1 MLVYGD
7 VETEETVGARQ
18 AAIADILTRMQA
30 MPPGIERHGTLVAA
44 FIATSEL
51 VQGMIDAQFHDH
63 GRDVPSAVH
72 GKGME
77 CLSILARSIA
87 GSWWNGFQGN
97 GPASTFLA
105 TLLSFDPSRRI
116 RVKQAEGYAFYALY
130 PESYLEAAR
139 ASGLDAR
146 TQVIGIRSIG
156 AGLSALVAAAIDAPP
171 PVTLRPVGHPF
182 RREVAVDPALAAKL
196 TAERDRA
203 FAIVDEGPGLSG
215 SSFGAVADW
224 LEAAGVPRERIV
236 FFPSHHGPLGPQASA
251 SHQERWSRAERHV
264 RAMDD
269 LLLGGSPAHHL
280 SVWVRDLVGS
290 RDGPLEDLSG
300 GAWRSRRYGDEA
312 SWPASNVQ
320 QERRKFLAR
329 SNGIPWLVKFAGLGE
344 AGARKLRMARLL
356 HEAGFAPEVA
366 GYRHGF
372 LVQRWHEDAPSLD
385 QVPVDRTR
393 LVDHLGAYLGFRN
406 RHCPADGQPGASLD
420 ELRRMAVYNTGQAL
434 GDAAAS
440 RLERSLPDPGHL
452 ERRVRRVWSD
462 NRMPP
467 WKWLVCGDR
476 LLKTDA
482 LDHSAA
488 HDLIGH
494 QDIGWDIAGA
504 IVEFGLTEEEAARL
518 RAVVEREGGHPVP
531 AELPA
536 FLLVC
541 YCAFQLGAHLMAASA
556 LGGEEAIRLRKA
568 AGRYGRLLRQ
578 PDAVSRSQEQGK
590 VPIR

>member
-7 VETEETVGARQ
+7 VETEDTVGARQ

-30 MPPGIERHGTLVAA
+30 MPPGIERHGTLVSA

-51 VQGMIDAQFHDH
+51 VQGLIDAEFHDH
-63 GRDVPSAVH
+63 GRDVLSAIH
-72 GKGME
+72 EQGME
-77 CLSILARSIA
+77 CLSILAHSIA
-87 GSWWNGFQGN
+87 GSWWNGFEEN
-97 GPASTFLA
+97 GLPPAFLA
-105 TLLSFDPSRRI
+105 ALRSFDSSRTI

-156 AGLSALVAAAIDAPP
+156 TGLSTLVAAALGAPP
-171 PVTLRPVGHPF
+171 PVTLRPMGHPF
-182 RREVAVDPALAAKL
+182 RREVAVDPALAAML
-196 TAERDRA
+196 TADRTRA

-236 FFPSHHGPLGPQASA
+236 FFPSHQGPLGPQASP
-251 SHQERWSRAERHV
+251 SHQERWSRASRHV
-264 RAMDD
+264 RTMDD
-269 LLLGGSPAHHL
+269 ILLGGSPSHHL
-280 SVWVRDLVGS
+280 AAWARDLIGS
-290 RDGPLEDLSG
+290 PDGPLEDVSG
-300 GAWRSRRYGDEA
+300 GAWRWRRYGDEA

-320 QERRKFLAR
+320 QERRKFLVR
-329 SNGIPWLVKFAGLGE
+329 SNGVPWLVKFAGLGE

-356 HEAGFAPEVA
+356 HEAGFAPDVA

-385 QVPVDRTR
+385 QVSLDRTR
-393 LVDHLGAYLGFRN
+393 LIDQVGAYLGFRN
-406 RHCPADGQPGASLD
+406 RQCPADGQPGASLD
-420 ELRRMAVYNTGQAL
+420 ELRRMAVYNSGQAL

-440 RLERSLPDPGHL
+440 GLERSLPDPGDL
-452 ERRVRRVWSD
+452 DRKVRRVWTD

-467 WKWLVCGDR
+467 CKWLVCGDH
-476 LLKTDA
+476 LLKADA

-504 IVEFGLTEEEAARL
+504 IVEFGLSNREGARL
-518 RAVVEREGGHPVP
+518 CTVVEREGGHPVSS
-531 AELPA
+531 ELLP

-556 LGGEEAIRLRKA
+556 LGGEEAVRLRKA
-568 AGRYGRLLRQ
+568 ADRYGLILRQ
-578 PDAVSRSQEQGK
+578 PDAVMRF
-590 VPIR
+590 